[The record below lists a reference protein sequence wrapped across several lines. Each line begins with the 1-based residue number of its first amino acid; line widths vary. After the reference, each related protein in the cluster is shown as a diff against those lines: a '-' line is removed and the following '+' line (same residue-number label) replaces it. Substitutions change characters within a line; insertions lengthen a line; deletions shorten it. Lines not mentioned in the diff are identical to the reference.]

1 MEEKTRF
8 RILSVTT
15 QKPHS
20 TGSGVYLTELVKAFR
35 SSGCRQ
41 SVVAG
46 IYHSDDV
53 NFPPDVT
60 FHPVYYTEPGACC
73 RPGDIPFPVL
83 GMSDVMPYPSTR
95 YDQLTDQMAEQL
107 EAAFIPAIREAVMEL
122 DPQVILC
129 HHLYLLTAMV
139 RQAFPDR
146 QVWGVCHGSDLRQ
159 IRNCSFRRDWIRQEI
174 CELDRLFVLQS
185 EQKEVLK
192 SYYGAA
198 PDKVTII
205 GSGYNPRI
213 FNCGG
218 ESAPSTVPG
227 PVRIIYAGKLS
238 QEKGLLPFIDGLR
251 EIAEDPVMPTVSL
264 ELAGGCKDSLVSQRL
279 ASVDWE
285 DLKPGVLAEKP
296 FSIKY
301 LGLLSQDQL
310 ASAFRRNEIFVLPSY
325 YEGIP
330 LVLMEAMA
338 CGLIPVSTD
347 LPGLRDWLGR
357 TIPDNNVIFAPLPP
371 MVSPGVPDPE
381 SLEDFRVGLVRALKK
396 GISQVERQR
405 QTGLRRLP
413 ETKNASWQGVADR
426 ILSFQEIHTQPEG

>member
-1 MEEKTRF
+1 MEEKTKF

-20 TGSGVYLTELVKAFR
+20 TGSGVYLTELVKAFDR
-35 SSGCRQ
+35 FGCRQ
-41 SVVAG
+41 GVVAG
-46 IYHSDDV
+46 IYHSDHV
-53 NFPPDVT
+53 NFPPDVA
-60 FHPVYYTEPGACC
+60 FHPVYYTEPGADC

-95 YDQLTDQMAEQL
+95 YNQLTERMADQL
-107 EAAFIPAIREAVMEL
+107 EAAFIPAIRQAVAEL
-122 DPQVILC
+122 DPQIILC

-139 RQAFPDR
+139 RRAFPDR
-146 QVWGVCHGSDLRQ
+146 QVWGVSHGSDLRQ
-159 IRNCSFRRDWIRQEI
+159 IRNCAFRRDWIRQEI
-174 CELDRLFVLQS
+174 CGLDRIFVLQS
-185 EQKEVLK
+185 EQAEVLTGF
-192 SYYGAA
+192 YGAD
-198 PDKVTII
+198 PDKITII
-205 GSGYNPRI
+205 GSGYNPGI

-218 ESAPSTVPG
+218 ETGPTVTTG
-227 PVRIIYAGKLS
+227 PIRIIYAGKLS
-238 QEKGLLPFIDGLR
+238 REKGLLPFIDGLR
-251 EIAEDPVMPTVSL
+251 EIAEEPDMPPVSL

-285 DLKPGVLAEKP
+285 DLRPGVLSERP

-310 ASAFRRNEIFVLPSY
+310 AAAFRRNEIFVLPSY

-381 SLEDFRVGLVRALKK
+381 SLEDFREGLVRALKK
-396 GISQVERQR
+396 GLSQVESQR
-405 QTGLRRLP
+405 QAGKKKLP

-426 ILSFQEIHTQPEG
+426 ILSFQEIHTQPQG